1 MSDLNWLNLIM
12 PLMKSNLGYIIALI
26 VYTIIIDNPEIRH
39 DLHNII

>member
-1 MSDLNWLNLIM
+1 MSDLNWLHLIM

-26 VYTIIIDNPEIRH
+26 VYTIIIDNPD